1 MVRLWLE
8 ELVCTVPLTFQA
20 RLKYLVIILPH
31 SFTSPHKFKKDRYRE
46 KEIRG
51 YWGHVHVQ
59 IVTNTQMTM

>member
-8 ELVCTVPLTFQA
+8 ELVYTVPLTFQA

-31 SFTSPHKFKKDRYRE
+31 PFTSLHKFKKDRYRE

-51 YWGHVHVQ
+51 Y
-59 IVTNTQMTM
+59 